1 MSDENTTLSVPKDFA
16 ETLRQDFD
24 GSNDWQR
31 LHNWAE
37 DTYKHTDSVHNKDLL
52 EKLDDLQSY
61 KNRISVDDVEDA
73 VSRAI
78 ERDLP
83 EVLRREMR

>member
-1 MSDENTTLSVPKDFA
+1 MKEDNTTLSVPKDFA
-16 ETLRQDFD
+16 DRLRQNFD

-37 DTYKHTDSVHNKDLL
+37 DTYKHTDSIHNKDLL
-52 EKLDDLQSY
+52 EKLDELDGYNNS
-61 KNRISVDDVEDA
+61 ITVDDVEDA